1 MYIFAPVQLTI
12 SLSFRTSLVGFKIFI
27 IKFEWM
33 EKSKVSKNVPSHQRI
48 EWMLKAI
55 RIMSITES
63 HCTAVT
69 CIANDFSVGDVLHIG
84 QMSVERSTWIEWF
97 FSIYIRPYNFSQ
109 KWKTFIIF
117 IFNNTWEKIQ
127 EKITIGTSEKVKYYN
142 EVQKCEQLFNN
153 KLVTRNNEREHTEH
167 VDFNRVS

>member
-1 MYIFAPVQLTI
+1 MGILYIFVLAMYIFAPVQLTI

-97 FSIYIRPYNFSQ
+97 FFYIRSC
-109 KWKTFIIF
+109 I
-117 IFNNTWEKIQ
+117 
-127 EKITIGTSEKVKYYN
+127 
-142 EVQKCEQLFNN
+142 QLFTEVKDFYYFYFQQHLREDTGKNN
-153 KLVTRNNEREHTEH
+153 DWDEWKGEIL
-167 VDFNRVS
+167 